1 MRHPLLVP
9 DLRELI
15 HDGEVAGLRDFFAD
29 HHPGRVAELIEDLET
44 DDGDA
49 LFRILPP
56 RNRAEVLSYLDHDRQ
71 VRLVEAMPPKEAAEL
86 LHVMSH
92 DERADLV
99 NRLDE
104 DVVDPVLPFLAQ
116 AEREDIRRLASYEP
130 GTAGAVMTTD
140 YVTLPPHITV
150 REALERIRHEAPDR
164 ETIYYCYVVDHKRR
178 LIGFVSLKRLIL
190 SRRSAVIEDIMQRDV
205 IFARVDE
212 DQEAVA
218 RQIDKYDLIAIPVV
232 DASDMLVGIIT
243 HDDAMDILR
252 QEQTEDILAFGG
264 VSRDAE
270 ANEETYWQGPD
281 RRGRPPPDRLAAPA
295 VPRRHDHQV
304 RLALLQGGP
313 ARASRPDRLHPAP
326 DRHRRQRRQPDRRHD
341 HPRPGARRDPGLADV
356 PRVCSA
362 SGSPACC
369 WGSSSAASA
378 SSYTWFLHGN
388 PAFAAVIALA
398 ILFIC
403 MWANSVGALVPLL
416 AKRFGIDPAVVSAP
430 LISTLVDATG
440 LVIFYTVA
448 IVAPDQAGGSG
459 GAVTAP

>member
-15 HDGEVAGLRDFFAD
+15 RDGEVAGLRDYLAE
-29 HHPGRVAELIEDLET
+29 HHPGRVAELIEDLEAG
-44 DDGDA
+44 DGDA
-49 LFRILPP
+49 LFRVLPA
-56 RNRAEVLSYLDHDRQ
+56 RNRAEVLSYLDPGRQ
-71 VRLVEAMPPKEAAEL
+71 VKLVEVMPAQEAAEL

-104 DVVDPVLPFLAQ
+104 EVLDPVLPYLAQ

-140 YVTLPPHITV
+140 YVTLPQHITV
-150 REALERIRHEAPDR
+150 REALERLRREAPDR

-178 LIGFVSLKRLIL
+178 LIGFVSLKKLIL

-205 IFARVDE
+205 IYARVDE

-218 RQIDKYDLIAIPVV
+218 RQIDKYDLLAIPVV
-232 DASDMLVGIIT
+232 DASDQLVGIIT

-264 VSRDAE
+264 VSRDTE
-270 ANEETYWQGPD
+270 ANQESYWTGRIVEAV
-281 RRGRPPPDRLAAPA
+281 RRRIGWLLLLFIAGTLTSG
-295 VPRRHDHQV
+295 VSHFFKGVQ
-304 RLALLQGGP
+304 LALPDLIDFVPLLIGTGGN
-313 ARASRPDRLHPAP
+313 AGSQTVGTIIRALALGEIQRTDGLRVLYREWLTGLLMGVLLGGIGFVYTYMLHRNA
-326 DRHRRQRRQPDRRHD
+326 
-341 HPRPGARRDPGLADV
+341 
-356 PRVCSA
+356 
-362 SGSPACC
+362 
-369 WGSSSAASA
+369 
-378 SSYTWFLHGN
+378 
-388 PAFAAVIALA
+388 AFAAVIALA

-403 MWANSVGALVPLL
+403 MWANSVGALVPIL
-416 AKRFGIDPAVVSAP
+416 ARRFGIDPAVISAP

-448 IVAPDQAGGSG
+448 IIILIKLVGTGGVAH
-459 GAVTAP
+459 

>member
-15 HDGEVAGLRDFFAD
+15 HDGEVAGLRDFFTD
-29 HHPGRVAELIEDLET
+29 YHPGRVAELIEDLET
-44 DDGDA
+44 QDGDT
-49 LFRILPP
+49 LFRILPA
-56 RNRAEVLSYLDHDRQ
+56 RDRAQVLSYLDNERQ
-71 VRLVEAMPPKEAAEL
+71 ARIFGVMPAQEAAEL

-104 DVVDPVLPFLAQ
+104 DVVDPVLPYLAQ
-116 AEREDIRRLASYEP
+116 AEREDIRRLASYQP

-150 REALERIRHEAPDR
+150 REALERLRHEAPDR
-164 ETIYYCYVVDHKRR
+164 ETIYYCYVVDHTRR
-178 LIGFVSLKRLIL
+178 LIGFISLKRLIL

-212 DQEAVA
+212 DQESVA

-232 DASDMLVGIIT
+232 DASDMLLGIIT

-252 QEQTEDILAFGG
+252 QEQTEDMLAFGG

-270 ANEETYWQGPD
+270 ANEETYWQGRIVEAV
-281 RRGRPPPDRLAAPA
+281 RRRIGWLLLLFIAGTLTSYVSHFFKGVQLQFSDLVDF
-295 VPRRHDHQV
+295 VPLLIGTGGNAGSQTVGTIIRG
-304 RLALLQGGP
+304 LALGEIQRNDGFRVLYREWLTGVLMGILLGGI
-313 ARASRPDRLHPAP
+313 
-326 DRHRRQRRQPDRRHD
+326 
-341 HPRPGARRDPGLADV
+341 GFG
-356 PRVCSA
+356 
-362 SGSPACC
+362 
-369 WGSSSAASA
+369 
-378 SSYTWFLHGN
+378 YTWMLHRN
-388 PAFAAVIALA
+388 TAFAAVIALA

-416 AKRFGIDPAVVSAP
+416 ARRFGIDPAVVSAP

-440 LVIFYTVA
+440 LVIFYSVA
-448 IVAPDQAGGSG
+448 IILLVKVAGM
-459 GAVTAP
+459 GAV